1 MHALTTSDYLGLGW
15 FLLCWV
21 GYTRIADYSRWH
33 NRSIM
38 AAMNRYRIRWMQV
51 MLRRDDPRIVDTTIV
66 ASLLSGIAF
75 FASTSIIVVG
85 GLIAMLG
92 ATDQAMRV
100 LESLPLVAK
109 PSRTIWDLKVLL
121 LITIFIYAFF
131 KFAWSFRLL
140 KYCSILI
147 GATAPREELDET
159 DDTLA
164 RSIGELISIEA
175 VHFNQGLRAFFF
187 ALAALGWFLHPWV
200 WMLASAW
207 VTLVLY
213 RREFRSRSLA
223 CLKAGEQGIEKP
235 AIQR

>member
-1 MHALTTSDYLGLGW
+1 MVLTPFDYLALGW
-15 FLLCWV
+15 FLLCWL
-21 GYTRIADYSRWH
+21 GYTQLADHTRWH
-33 NRSIM
+33 DKSIT
-38 AAMNRYRIRWMQV
+38 AAMNRYRLRWMQV
-51 MLRRDDPRIVDTTIV
+51 MLRRDDPRIVDTTIL

-75 FASTSIIVVG
+75 FASTSIILVG

-100 LESLPLVAK
+100 LGDLPFVAK
-109 PSRTIWDLKVLL
+109 PSSTAWELRVLL

-147 GATAPREELDET
+147 GAALPRSELDAEA
-159 DDTLA
+159 DDFAKTIA
-164 RSIGELISIEA
+164 GLISIEA
-175 VHFNQGLRAFFF
+175 AHFNQGLRAYFF
-187 ALAALGWFLHPWV
+187 ALAALGWFLHPALF
-200 WMLASAW
+200 MFATAW

-223 CLKAGEQGIEKP
+223 FLRRP
-235 AIQR
+235 L